1 MPRKEKQPVHHVQ
14 MTEGKRNLIRAL
26 LQEYEIESAQ
36 DIQDAL
42 KDLLG
47 STIKEMME
55 SEIDEHMGYQKSQR
69 SDSDN
74 YRNGYKT
81 KQINSSYGSM
91 TIDVP
96 QDRKSTFE
104 PKVVKK
110 RQKDISDIDQKIISM
125 YAKGMTTR
133 QISDTLVDIYGFEA
147 SESFISDVT
156 DKIIPQIEEWQK
168 RPLNSI
174 YPVVFIDA
182 IHYSVRDN
190 GVIRKL
196 AAYVMLGINL
206 EGKKEVLTI
215 QVGENESAKYW
226 LSVLNELKNRGVKD
240 VLIICAD
247 GLTGIKDAIN
257 AAFPE
262 TEYQRCIVHQVRNT
276 LKYVSDKDR
285 KEFAADL
292 KKIYNAP
299 NEQLGAEARDEVTE
313 KWNAKYPN
321 AMKSWYKN
329 WDAITPIFKFSAD
342 VRTVIYTT
350 NAIDS
355 LNATYRKLNRQRSV
369 FPSYGSLLK
378 ALYLS
383 TFEAT
388 KKWSMQIQNWGKI
401 YGELAIMYENR
412 IPEY

>member
-55 SEIDEHMGYQKSQR
+55 SEMDEHMGYQKSQR

-168 RPLNSI
+168 RPLDSI
-174 YPVVFIDA
+174 YPVIFIDA

-313 KWNAKYPN
+313 KWNAKYQN

-350 NAIDS
+350 NAIES

-369 FPSYGSLLK
+369 FPSDGALLK

-388 KKWSMQIQNWGKI
+388 KKWSMPIRNWGKI

>member
-14 MTEGKRNLIRAL
+14 MTDGKRNLIRAL

-55 SEIDEHMGYQKSQR
+55 SKIDEHMGYQKSQR

-168 RPLNSI
+168 RPLDSI

-262 TEYQRCIVHQVRNT
+262 TEYQRCIMHQVRNT

-285 KEFAADL
+285 KEFVADL

-350 NAIDS
+350 NAIES

-369 FPSYGSLLK
+369 FPSDGALLK

-388 KKWSMQIQNWGKI
+388 KKWSMPIRNWGKI

>member
-55 SEIDEHMGYQKSQR
+55 SEMDEHMGYQKSQR

-81 KQINSSYGSM
+81 KQINSSYGNM

-96 QDRKSTFE
+96 QDRKSTFK

-168 RPLNSI
+168 RPLDSI
-174 YPVVFIDA
+174 YPVIFIDA

-350 NAIDS
+350 S

-369 FPSYGSLLK
+369 FPSDGALLK

-388 KKWSMQIQNWGKI
+388 KKWSMPIRNWGKI